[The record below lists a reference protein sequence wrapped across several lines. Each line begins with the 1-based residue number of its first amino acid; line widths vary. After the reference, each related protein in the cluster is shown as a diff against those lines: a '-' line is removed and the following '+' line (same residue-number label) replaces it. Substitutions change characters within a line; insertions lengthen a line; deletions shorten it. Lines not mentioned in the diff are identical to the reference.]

1 MKAYY
6 KKKHGCLFWIVVII
20 LVGAILV
27 AILGGMM

>member
-20 LVGAILV
+20 LVGAIL
-27 AILGGMM
+27 GGMM